1 MSATNAT
8 RPTVLL
14 PGRESPLVLELQ
26 SRLEASDPPL
36 LRTLLDSLSDAVIA
50 IDAAGCVSYLNGAAE
65 ALTGWPRAEALGRIL
80 EEVYPLQTLS
90 GEAVDP
96 CPLRRALAHA
106 AATAKERFR
115 LRRPQWR
122 RSGFWRPSAPAAA

>member
-65 ALTGWPRAEALGRIL
+65 ALTQLHVPATSAVLAALGWL
-80 EEVYPLQTLS
+80 E
-90 GEAVDP
+90 
-96 CPLRRALAHA
+96 
-106 AATAKERFR
+106 
-115 LRRPQWR
+115 
-122 RSGFWRPSAPAAA
+122 PSATPTFTQR